1 MGPEDD
7 SARSRKGRNRMAELA
22 TTAPE
27 ATEPASAD
35 PSDSEAM
42 PAEAPYVYPNTS
54 ALIATEAPDF
64 PSFLFCEKELSRS
77 TDVFRRGFD
86 GLLTY
91 AVKCNPS
98 PHILA
103 QMHREGLKAFDVA
116 SNTEM
121 EMVQTYAPGAAM
133 HYNNPIKN
141 RREIERAYDEFG
153 VRSYTIDHI
162 AQLDQLASVV
172 SPSRDVEVTVRFKAG
187 KAQKSYDFGTKFG
200 VLEAGAI
207 EIATMVEDMGYT
219 PSLCFH
225 VGSQCE
231 DAYAFERHIAAAAR
245 IATESGIELKR
256 LNLGGGYPAPYPTSE
271 APPMDYYFETIST
284 AVADNFGT
292 SRPELIME
300 PGRALVTS
308 STSLLLRVKHQR
320 GGVSVYLNDGAY
332 GALMEVK
339 FMDFAPPVRVWRGA
353 RVHDNDGQF
362 EGFTIFGP
370 TCDSYDV
377 LPQTFM
383 LPSDVD
389 EDDWIEFGLMGAY
402 TQASLT
408 PFNGFD
414 RRDLY
419 WVEEGYTGRDQQPE

>member
-1 MGPEDD
+1 MSD
-7 SARSRKGRNRMAELA
+7 M
-22 TTAPE
+22 TA
-27 ATEPASAD
+27 
-35 PSDSEAM
+35 
-42 PAEAPYVYPNTS
+42 YPTTS
-54 ALIATEAPDF
+54 ALIANEEPDY
-64 PSFLFCEKELSRS
+64 PSFLFSERELHRS
-77 TDVFRRGFD
+77 VKVFKKGFD

-98 PHILA
+98 PHILK
-103 QMHREGLKAFDVA
+103 QLHEEGLKAFDVA

-121 EMVQTYAPGAAM
+121 ELVREHCPGAAM
-133 HYNNPIKN
+133 HYNNPIKSK
-141 RREIERAYDEFG
+141 REIARAYEEFG
-153 VRSYTIDHI
+153 IRSFSIDHPQ
-162 AQLDQLASVV
+162 QLDQLQAVV
-172 SPSRDVEVTVRFKAG
+172 SPSRDVEVTTRFKAG
-187 KAQKSYDFGTKFG
+187 KALKSYDFGTKFG
-200 VLEAGAI
+200 VMEQGAV
-207 EIATMVEDMGYT
+207 EIAQMVEQMGFT

-231 DAYAFERHIAAAAR
+231 DAYAYERHIAAAAR
-245 IATESGIELKR
+245 IAKDAGITLKR
-256 LNLGGGYPAPYPTSE
+256 LNLGGGYPAPYPTST
-271 APPMDYYFETIST
+271 APPMDYYFETIET
-284 AVADNFGT
+284 AIKDNFGDNK
-292 SRPELIME
+292 PDLIIE

-339 FMDFAPPVRVWRGA
+339 FMDFSPPTRVWRGA
-353 RVHDNDGQF
+353 RLHDEQDTPIS
-362 EGFTIFGP
+362 GFTVFGP

-383 LPSDVD
+383 LPTDIG

-414 RRDLY
+414 RRDQY
-419 WVEEGYTGRDQQPE
+419 SVDQIYTGKDVRPD

>member
-1 MGPEDD
+1 M
-7 SARSRKGRNRMAELA
+7 SAETKI
-22 TTAPE
+22 
-27 ATEPASAD
+27 
-35 PSDSEAM
+35 
-42 PAEAPYVYPNTS
+42 VYPNTS
-54 ALIATEAPDF
+54 ALIAAEAPDF
-64 PSFLFCEKELSRS
+64 PSFLFSERELHKAVK
-77 TDVFRRGFD
+77 VFRKGFE

-98 PHILA
+98 PHILD
-103 QMHREGLKAFDVA
+103 QLHREGLKAFDVA

-121 EMVQTYAPGAAM
+121 ELVRKHCPGAAM

-141 RREIERAYDEFG
+141 KREIERAYEEFG
-153 VRSYTIDHI
+153 IRSFTIDHPQ
-162 AQLDQLASVV
+162 QLDQLAAIV
-172 SPSRDVEVTVRFKAG
+172 SPSKDVEVTTRFKAG
-187 KAQKSYDFGTKFG
+187 KALKSYDFGIKFG
-200 VLEAGAI
+200 VMEQGAA
-207 EIATMVEDMGYT
+207 EIVSLVDQMGYT

-231 DAYAFERHIAAAAR
+231 DSYAYERHIAAAAR

-256 LNLGGGYPAPYPTSE
+256 LNIGGGYPAPYPTSE
-271 APPMDYYFETIST
+271 APPMEVYFDTIAT
-284 AVADNFGT
+284 AVQDNFGK
-292 SRPELIME
+292 SKPEPIIE
-300 PGRALVTS
+300 PGRAMVTS

-339 FMDFAPPVRVWRGA
+339 FMHFTPPVRVWRGP
-353 RVHDNDGQF
+353 RIHDNDGNL
-362 EGFTIFGP
+362 EDFTVWGP

-377 LPQTFM
+377 LPQIFT

-414 RRDLY
+414 RRDQY
-419 WVEEGYTGRDQQPE
+419 WVDQILGAEEE

>member
-1 MGPEDD
+1 M
-7 SARSRKGRNRMAELA
+7 
-22 TTAPE
+22 
-27 ATEPASAD
+27 TEPTS
-35 PSDSEAM
+35 
-42 PAEAPYVYPNTS
+42 YQNTS
-54 ALIATEAPDF
+54 ALIAAEAPDF
-64 PSFLFCEKELSRS
+64 PSFLFSERELVKAKK
-77 TDVFRRGFD
+77 VFKKGFD

-98 PHILA
+98 PHIIQIL
-103 QMHREGLKAFDVA
+103 HREGIKAFDVA

-121 EMVQTYAPGAAM
+121 ELIKEHAPGATM

-141 RREIERAYDEFG
+141 KREIERAYEEFG
-153 VRSYTIDHI
+153 VRSFTIDHPQ
-162 AQLDQLASVV
+162 QLDQLAAVV
-172 SPSRDVEVTVRFKAG
+172 SPSKDVEVTTRFKAG
-187 KAQKSYDFGTKFG
+187 KALKSYDFGTKFG
-200 VLEAGAI
+200 VMEQGAV
-207 EIATMVEDMGYT
+207 EISQMVDQMGYT

-231 DAYAFERHIAAAAR
+231 DAYAYERHIAAAGR
-245 IATESGIELKR
+245 IAKEAGIDLKR
-256 LNLGGGYPAPYPTSE
+256 LNIGGGYPAPYPTSE
-271 APPMDYYFETIST
+271 APPMEYYFETIAT
-284 AVADNFGT
+284 AVEDSFGK
-292 SRPELIME
+292 SKPELIIE
-300 PGRALVTS
+300 PGRAMVTS

-339 FMDFAPPVRVWRGA
+339 FMHFTPPVRVWRGA

-362 EGFTIFGP
+362 EGFTVFGP

-377 LPQTFM
+377 LPQTFT
-383 LPSDVD
+383 LPSDID

-414 RRDLY
+414 RREQY
-419 WVEEGYTGRDQQPE
+419 WVDEVYTGKDVQPAE

>member
-1 MGPEDD
+1 M
-7 SARSRKGRNRMAELA
+7 
-22 TTAPE
+22 
-27 ATEPASAD
+27 TEPNTS
-35 PSDSEAM
+35 
-42 PAEAPYVYPNTS
+42 YPNTS
-54 ALIATEAPDF
+54 ALIAAEAPDF
-64 PSFLFCEKELSRS
+64 PSFLFSERELVKAKK
-77 TDVFRRGFD
+77 VFKKGFE

-98 PHILA
+98 PHIL
-103 QMHREGLKAFDVA
+103 QVLHREGVRAYDVA
-116 SNTEM
+116 SNREM
-121 EMVQTYAPGAAM
+121 ELVQQYAPGSVM

-141 RREIERAYDEFG
+141 KREIERAYEEFG
-153 VRSYTIDHI
+153 VRSFTIDHPQ
-162 AQLDQLASVV
+162 QLDQLAAVV
-172 SPSRDVEVTVRFKAG
+172 SPSRDVEVTTRFKAG
-187 KAQKSYDFGTKFG
+187 KALKSYDFGVKFG
-200 VLEAGAI
+200 VMEQGAV
-207 EIATMVEDMGYT
+207 EIAHMVEQMGYT

-231 DAYAFERHIAAAAR
+231 DAYAYERHIAAAAR
-245 IATESGIELKR
+245 IAKESGIELKR

-271 APPMDYYFETIST
+271 APPMDHYFETISA
-284 AVADNFGT
+284 AVEDNFGN
-292 SRPELIME
+292 SKPELIIE

-320 GGVSVYLNDGAY
+320 GGVSVYVNDGAY
-332 GALMEVK
+332 GSLMEVK
-339 FMDFAPPVRVWRGA
+339 FMHFIPPVRVWRGA

-362 EGFTIFGP
+362 EGFTLWGP

-383 LPSDVD
+383 LPSDID

-414 RRDLY
+414 RRDQY
-419 WVEEGYTGRDQQPE
+419 WVDDIYTGKDMQPE

>member
-1 MGPEDD
+1 MQRFFHPLTKAFVMNDQV
-7 SARSRKGRNRMAELA
+7 
-22 TTAPE
+22 TAP
-27 ATEPASAD
+27 TL
-35 PSDSEAM
+35 
-42 PAEAPYVYPNTS
+42 VYPNTS
-54 ALIATEAPDF
+54 ALIAAEAPDF
-64 PSFLFCEKELSRS
+64 PSFLFSERELVKAKK
-77 TDVFRRGFD
+77 VFKKGFN

-98 PHILA
+98 PHIIQIL
-103 QMHREGLKAFDVA
+103 HREGLKAFDVA

-121 EMVQTYAPGAAM
+121 ELIREHAPGAVM

-153 VRSYTIDHI
+153 IRSFTIDHPS
-162 AQLDQLASVV
+162 QLDQLAAVV
-172 SPSRDVEVTVRFKAG
+172 SPSKDVEVTTRFKAG
-187 KAQKSYDFGTKFG
+187 KALKSYDFGTKFG
-200 VLEAGAI
+200 VMEQGAI
-207 EIATMVEDMGYT
+207 EIVQMVEQMGYT

-231 DAYAFERHIAAAAR
+231 DAYAYERHIAAAAN
-245 IATESGIELKR
+245 ITKESGIELKR
-256 LNLGGGYPAPYPTSE
+256 LNIGGGYPAPYPTSE
-271 APPMDYYFETIST
+271 APPMDYYFETIDQ
-284 AVADNFGT
+284 AVKDHFAG
-292 SRPELIME
+292 SKPELIIE

-320 GGVSVYLNDGAY
+320 GGISVYVNDGAY

-339 FMDFAPPVRVWRGA
+339 FMHFTPPVRVWRGA

-362 EGFTIFGP
+362 EGFTVWGP

-383 LPSDVD
+383 LPSDID

-414 RRDLY
+414 RRDQY
-419 WVEEGYTGRDQQPE
+419 WVDEIYTGKDDQ

>member
-1 MGPEDD
+1 M
-7 SARSRKGRNRMAELA
+7 
-22 TTAPE
+22 
-27 ATEPASAD
+27 TEPNTS
-35 PSDSEAM
+35 
-42 PAEAPYVYPNTS
+42 YPNTS
-54 ALIATEAPDF
+54 ALIAAEAPDF
-64 PSFLFCEKELSRS
+64 PSFLFSERELVKAKK
-77 TDVFRRGFD
+77 VFKKGFE

-98 PHILA
+98 PHIL
-103 QMHREGLKAFDVA
+103 QVLHREGVRAYDVA
-116 SNTEM
+116 SNREM
-121 EMVQTYAPGAAM
+121 ELVQQYAPGSVM

-141 RREIERAYDEFG
+141 KREIERAYEEFG
-153 VRSYTIDHI
+153 VRSFTIDHPQ
-162 AQLDQLASVV
+162 QLDQLAAVV
-172 SPSRDVEVTVRFKAG
+172 SPSRDVEVTTRFKAG
-187 KAQKSYDFGTKFG
+187 KALKSYDFGVKFG
-200 VLEAGAI
+200 VMEQGAV
-207 EIATMVEDMGYT
+207 EIAHMVEQMGYT

-231 DAYAFERHIAAAAR
+231 DAYAYERHIAAAAR
-245 IATESGIELKR
+245 IAKESGIELKR

-271 APPMDYYFETIST
+271 APPMDHYFETISA
-284 AVADNFGT
+284 AVEDNFGN
-292 SRPELIME
+292 SKPELIIE

-320 GGVSVYLNDGAY
+320 GGVSVYVNDGAY
-332 GALMEVK
+332 GSLMEVK
-339 FMDFAPPVRVWRGA
+339 FMHFIPPVRVWRGA

-362 EGFTIFGP
+362 EGFTLWGP

-383 LPSDVD
+383 LPSDID

-414 RRDLY
+414 RRDQY
-419 WVEEGYTGRDQQPE
+419 AVDEIYTGRDQRPE

>member
-1 MGPEDD
+1 M
-7 SARSRKGRNRMAELA
+7 SAESKIVFA
-22 TTAPE
+22 
-27 ATEPASAD
+27 
-35 PSDSEAM
+35 
-42 PAEAPYVYPNTS
+42 NTS
-54 ALIATEAPDF
+54 ALIAAEAPDY
-64 PSFLFCEKELSRS
+64 PSFLFSERELRRAAK
-77 TDVFRRGFD
+77 VFRKGFD

-98 PHILA
+98 PHILD
-103 QMHREGLKAFDVA
+103 QLHREGLKAYDVA

-121 EMVQTYAPGAAM
+121 ELVRRHCPGAAM

-141 RREIERAYDEFG
+141 KREIERAYDEFG
-153 VRSYTIDHI
+153 IRSFTIDHPQ
-162 AQLDQLASVV
+162 QLDQLAAVV
-172 SPSRDVEVTVRFKAG
+172 APSRDVEVTTRFKAG
-187 KAQKSYDFGTKFG
+187 KALKSYDFGIKFG
-200 VLEAGAI
+200 VMQDGAA
-207 EIATMVEDMGYT
+207 EIVSLVDQMGYT

-231 DAYAFERHIAAAAR
+231 DAYAYERHIAAAAK
-245 IATESGIELKR
+245 IAEESGIELKR
-256 LNLGGGYPAPYPTSE
+256 LNIGGGYPAPYPTSE
-271 APPMDYYFETIST
+271 APPMDVYFETIEK
-284 AVADNFGT
+284 AVHDNFGK
-292 SRPELIME
+292 SRPEMIIE
-300 PGRALVTS
+300 PGRALATS

-339 FMDFAPPVRVWRGA
+339 FMHFTPPTRVWRGP
-353 RVHDNDGQF
+353 RIHDNDGNF
-362 EGFTIFGP
+362 ADFTVWGP

-377 LPQTFM
+377 LPQIFT

-414 RRDLY
+414 RRDQY
-419 WVEEGYTGRDQQPE
+419 WVDQILGAESE